1 MSSNRLAKK
10 VRYALRF
17 LPDELYIQ
25 LNYFA
30 HFKKFANLKKPV
42 TYNEKLNWL
51 KLHDHNPLYT
61 MLVEKNVKKIMGDG
75 GGVVSYQL
83 LESGSALKI

>member
-1 MSSNRLAKK
+1 MGSNRLAKRI
-10 VRYALRF
+10 RYALRF
-17 LPDELYIQ
+17 LPDEMYIQ

-30 HFKKFANLKKPV
+30 HFKKFANLRKPK

-61 MLVEKNVKKIMGDG
+61 RLVDKYAVKEYVSGIIRG
-75 GGVVSYQL
+75 GG
-83 LESGSALKI
+83 I